1 MGPKVETDI
10 DDAELLRR
18 SGVDAE
24 WFATLFDR
32 YFTPL
37 HGYAARR
44 LGGPGGDDVAAETF
58 LIAFRQ
64 RHSYRRDTPDARP
77 WLYGIASN
85 LAGQHRRHE
94 LRAYRL
100 RQAVAPELPED
111 CHADQVATSV
121 TAQSVRG
128 VLVAALRR
136 LAPRD
141 RDVLLLIA
149 WEALSYQE
157 VATALQIPVGT
168 VRSRLNRA
176 RTQIRAALGGADP
189 TATHEPHEETIHN
202 G

>member
-1 MGPKVETDI
+1 MSGTEE
-10 DDAELLRR
+10 DDAAVIETSTREPAR
-18 SGVDAE
+18 FG
-24 WFATLFDR
+24 TIFDR
-32 YFTPL
+32 
-37 HGYAARR
+37 HGPHIYRYLERR
-44 LGGPGGDDVAAETF
+44 LGREFADDLTAETF

-64 RHSYRRDTPDARP
+64 RHRYHRDTPDARP

-85 LAGQHRRHE
+85 LVGQHRRHE
-94 LRAYRL
+94 LRDYRL
-100 RQAVAPELPED
+100 RQAVAPELPEY

-128 VLVAALRR
+128 LLVAALRR

-149 WEALSYQE
+149 WEAFSYEE
-157 VATALQIPVGT
+157 VAAALQIPVGT

-189 TATHEPHEETIHN
+189 TATHQPHEETIHN